1 MNKVLVSLLLTLGL
15 TGVAQAAGDAEA
27 GQGKVAVCGA
37 CHGADGNSPAPNFPK
52 LAGQGERY
60 LLKQL
65 HDIKSGAR
73 PVVEMTGMLDNLSE
87 QDMADIAAYF
97 SSQKMSVGAADPK
110 LVERGEALFRG
121 GKLEEGMPSCIGC
134 HSPNG
139 AGLAAAGFPHL
150 GGQHAQYVAKQLT
163 DFREGNRTNDG
174 DAMIMRAIAA
184 KPDILLMDEP
194 FSALDPLARA
204 SLQETVSLIHK
215 KLGTT
220 IVFVTH
226 DMNEAAKLACR
237 IGVMH
242 QGRLVQVDTPQ
253 DIQNHPADD
262 YVRSLFGAAQPE
274 NTISADKV
282 INLYRRLDADGKA
295 RVREYW
301 AQNRMDV

>member
-65 HDIKSGAR
+65 HDIKSGNR
-73 PVVEMTGMLDNLSE
+73 QVVEMTGMLDNLSD

-97 SSQKMSVGAADPK
+97 ASQKMSVGAADPK

-121 GKLEEGMPSCIGC
+121 GKLEEGMPACTGC
-134 HSPNG
+134 HSPDG
-139 AGLAAAGFPHL
+139 AGLAAAGFPKL

-184 KPDILLMDEP
+184 KLSNKDIE
-194 FSALDPLARA
+194 A
-204 SLQETVSLIHK
+204 VSSFI
-215 KLGTT
+215 
-220 IVFVTH
+220 
-226 DMNEAAKLACR
+226 
-237 IGVMH
+237 
-242 QGRLVQVDTPQ
+242 QGL
-253 DIQNHPADD
+253 H
-262 YVRSLFGAAQPE
+262 
-274 NTISADKV
+274 
-282 INLYRRLDADGKA
+282 
-295 RVREYW
+295 
-301 AQNRMDV
+301 